1 MKLSEE
7 NKMSLLVSIHKLIE
21 INSDYSADSIENN
34 TLDQLINY
42 PPNGGQTE
50 SEKLELSKLE
60 GNTLLKSALRI
71 VMASNVSDVFFGF
84 LNILDGTSDPLI
96 EYEKWSEVMLID
108 FSEQKEVDS
117 MLHDDF
123 FGTYWDWKEKR
134 GNPGWKLDL
143 LDE

>member
-1 MKLSEE
+1 
-7 NKMSLLVSIHKLIE
+7 
-21 INSDYSADSIENN
+21 
-34 TLDQLINY
+34 
-42 PPNGGQTE
+42 
-50 SEKLELSKLE
+50 
-60 GNTLLKSALRI
+60 
-71 VMASNVSDVFFGF
+71 MASNVSDVFFGF